1 MSKVLTVSYGN
12 KKAYDIYMDYNFD
25 NLGKMLFDLSNA
37 NNNRKICIVSDSR
50 VANIFVKRV
59 KSVLEQQFDKIFT
72 FVFPEGE
79 ANKNLDTVQL
89 LYEELIKNHFDRGD
103 LLLALGGGVTG
114 DLTGYAAATYLR
126 GIDFVQVPTSLL
138 AQVDSSIGGK
148 TGVDFK
154 SYKNMIGAFHMPKL
168 VYMNMEVYDSLDKR
182 QFSSGMAE
190 EIKHALI
197 RDRVYYEYIK
207 ANASEIKMHD
217 SETMLNLLETG
228 CKIKKVVVENDPF
241 EKGERAHLN
250 LGHTLGHAIEKL
262 SDFNLFH
269 GECVSL
275 GTVCACYI
283 SMKKGYLSEY
293 DLNDIINTLK
303 IYDLPVTISDFD
315 ADKIVETTHL
325 DKKMQSGKIKFTL
338 IDGIGK
344 AFSSFD
350 VTDSD
355 MLEAVKFIQR

>member
-1 MSKVLTVSYGN
+1 MSKTLTVSYEN
-12 KKAYDIYMDYNFD
+12 KKAYDIFMDYNYD
-25 NLGKMLFDLSNA
+25 KLGEMLFELSSEKKS
-37 NNNRKICIVSDSR
+37 RKVCIVSDSK
-50 VANIFVKRV
+50 VADIYIKKLDLLLKNY
-59 KSVLEQQFDKIFT
+59 FDTVIS

-79 ANKNLDTVQL
+79 SSKTLDTVQL
-89 LYEELIKNHFDRGD
+89 LYEELIKNHFDRSD
-103 LLLALGGGVTG
+103 LLVALGGGVTG

-126 GIDFVQVPTSLL
+126 GVDFIQVPTSLL
-138 AQVDSSIGGK
+138 SQVDSSIGGK

-154 SYKNMIGAFHMPKL
+154 AYKNMVGAFHMPKL
-168 VYMNMEVYDSLDKR
+168 VYMSMEVYDTLDKR

-197 RDRVYYEYIK
+197 RDKNYYEYIK
-207 ANASEIKMHD
+207 ANVDEIKHHNPD
-217 SETMLNLLETG
+217 TMLNLLETG
-228 CKIKKVVVENDPF
+228 CNIKRVVVENDPF

-262 SDFNLFH
+262 SDFKLYH

-283 SMKKGYLSEY
+283 SMKKGFLSED
-293 DLNDIINTLK
+293 DLNDVINTLK
-303 IYDLPVTISDFD
+303 AYDLPVTISGFD
-315 ADKIVETTHL
+315 AEKIVETTHS
-325 DKKMQSGKIKFTL
+325 DKKMQAGKIKFTL

-355 MLEAVKFIQR
+355 MLEAVRFIER